1 MECIASRRKMD
12 IHDSATL
19 VSATCG
25 AVIFYS
31 GWGIGYEPKGRPMVI
46 PHSYLIA
53 LLMTILT
60 MICWGSW
67 ANVVKLVGEWRFE
80 LLYYDYALGILLTS
94 IIAGSTLG
102 SMGSYGRPFWVDL
115 AAAGGW
121 NIAFGFLGG
130 VVYCISNIL
139 VVGAM
144 AVAGLG
150 VAFPIGV
157 GLALVVGVIW
167 NYFVNPQGN
176 PLLLFA
182 GVAMIVAAIVLDG
195 IAYRVHSL
203 RKRNQDPRC
212 NTSGGEKEGKIR
224 KGIILSVTGG
234 VLMGMFFPLV
244 EIGKSGSGG
253 LGPYAIGFVFSIG
266 VFLSAFVFNAFFLRW
281 PIQGR
286 PLRFI
291 EYFHGTGM
299 EHFWGILGG
308 VVWAVGTLSSFVA
321 ASAPR
326 ELQVGPA
333 ISYALGQGSTMVG
346 AFWGVLVWREFK
358 GGGSLVKECL
368 VLMFILFISGLAVV
382 SVAPLYA
389 AR

>member
-1 MECIASRRKMD
+1 
-12 IHDSATL
+12 
-19 VSATCG
+19 
-25 AVIFYS
+25 
-31 GWGIGYEPKGRPMVI
+31 MVI
-46 PHSYLIA
+46 PHSYLVA
-53 LLMTILT
+53 LSMTFLT

-67 ANVVKLVGEWRFE
+67 ANVVKLVGKWRFE

-94 IIAGSTLG
+94 IVAGLTLG
-102 SMGSYGRPFWVDL
+102 SMGSYGRLFLTDL
-115 AAAGGW
+115 AAAGGV

-139 VVGAM
+139 VVGAI

-157 GLALVVGVIW
+157 GIALVVGVIW

-176 PLLLFA
+176 PLLLFT

-195 IAYRVHSL
+195 VAYRVHSL
-203 RKRNQDPRC
+203 RKQNQDPRS
-212 NTSGGEKEGKIR
+212 NASGGEKEGKIR
-224 KGIILSVTGG
+224 KGIILSVVGG

-253 LGPYAIGFVFSIG
+253 LGPYAIGFVFSVG
-266 VFLSAFVFNAFFLRW
+266 VFLSAFMFNAFFLKW
-281 PIQGR
+281 PIQGK
-286 PLRFI
+286 PLRFVD
-291 EYFHGTGM
+291 YFQGTGM
-299 EHFWGILGG
+299 EHFWGIIGG
-308 VVWAVGTLSSFVA
+308 IVWAVGTLSSFVA

-333 ISYALGQGSTMVG
+333 ISYALGQGSTMIG
-346 AFWGVLVWREFK
+346 ALWGVFAWREFK
-358 GGGSLVKECL
+358 GGGSLVKGCL
-368 VLMFILFISGLAVV
+368 ALMFILFLGGLAAV

-389 AR
+389 SR

>member
-1 MECIASRRKMD
+1 
-12 IHDSATL
+12 
-19 VSATCG
+19 
-25 AVIFYS
+25 
-31 GWGIGYEPKGRPMVI
+31 MVV
-46 PHSYLIA
+46 PHSYVVA

-60 MICWGSW
+60 MTCWGSW
-67 ANVVKLVGEWRFE
+67 ANVVKLVKDWRFE
-80 LLYYDYALGILLTS
+80 LLYYDYSLAILLTS
-94 IIAGSTLG
+94 IVAGLTLG
-102 SMGSYGRPFWVDL
+102 SMGSYGRPFLDDL
-115 AAAGGW
+115 ANASAQ

-176 PLLLFA
+176 PVLLFT
-182 GVAMIVAAIVLDG
+182 GVAMVIAAIVLDG
-195 IAYRVHSL
+195 VAYRIHTLAKASG
-203 RKRNQDPRC
+203 NQEQKAGQAD
-212 NTSGGEKEGKIR
+212 GKDKIR
-224 KGIILSVTGG
+224 KGILLSVIGG

-244 EIGKSGSGG
+244 ELGKKGPGG
-253 LGPYAIGFVFSIG
+253 LGPYAIGFVFSAGI
-266 VFLSAFVFNAFFLRW
+266 FLSTFVFNAYFLRK
-281 PIQGR
+281 PVQGK
-286 PLRFI
+286 PLRFSD
-291 EYFHGTGM
+291 YFKGTFK
-299 EHFWGILGG
+299 EHFWGIVGG

-346 AFWGVLVWREFK
+346 AFWGVVVWKEFA
-358 GGGSLVKECL
+358 GGASLVMRLL
-368 VLMFILFISGLAVV
+368 VLMFILFVCGLAIV
-382 SVAPLYA
+382 SIAPLYA
-389 AR
+389 GQ